1 MKAALLFF
9 ACVMVPGILFAGV
22 HGIDRGETCQDV
34 RIPVDSVMSDSGQM
48 PASRPLIDTSATNVV
63 HTVDQAF
70 FRNTPS
76 RGINAAIMIQPGVV
90 VQGTDAAG
98 MPAFHIR
105 GGRSDEIGYTIEGV
119 NVGDML
125 YGGRAV
131 SVTPDAVEQ
140 IQVHGG
146 GSGVGEGGG
155 RAGVIGIQLRT
166 GREDRWGG
174 SFAAETDRF
183 TPMNTKAL
191 GGYSYGYSDWT
202 GTIGGP
208 FPGLGNTL
216 RLFGSVQNTFYRDP
230 TVSVRS
236 GWDFSG
242 ANSIATDT
250 GYAMS
255 HPSILRRDTLNLAF
269 PGGNALGG
277 QDNRWIVTGTAL
289 IDIAPLQIRLAGSYG
304 YDRSRTATVLENVF
318 NQSRLPLNIERDGF
332 FTARLSRALSPAL
345 QYEVSFNYFTNTYLT
360 EDPELLGN
368 LFAYGDPEANAA
380 LGYTL
385 RTVGNQSYNWSPYT
399 LWGRAFQINE
409 PGTQIA
415 GYEKRD
421 QKSFGGRAG
430 LSFRVGQNELN
441 VGGEYTRYTIRRFAP
456 AGVFARWNLR
466 NQYADPAVLEVALQ
480 QQSGTDT
487 YGYDVFGSEIDG
499 DVIRNGELFYI
510 GPGRPAFAA
519 AYVQDRIELSDLTL
533 NLGLRYDYINPDSK
547 DAVDPGNSQFGP
559 NDLILATSYTPT
571 AITQQL
577 SPRIGVSVP
586 LSEKNTIHAQYGRFV
601 QQSGLRES
609 YMGSGQISQRI
620 KGGYFVKDPF
630 GWGLKPTNGTQY
642 EVGFTRQLSEYASID
657 VTAFYKEIH
666 DQTGIGVVFPDPG
679 SPTSSYLPFMNLD
692 FSKAKG
698 IELTFALLRTN
709 RVSVRGNYAIQD
721 VKGTESNPS
730 LYQSPWSDAMY
741 FLPNVV
747 FPLEFNVT
755 HSGSMQIDYRFG
767 KDDGGDILEQLGL
780 NVLMTFSSGHSFTR
794 LDEQQRGP
802 APTDPRFRIP
812 VEPLGAST
820 TPWFVQIDARIDKNI
835 PLGPLGLDIYLYAIN
850 LLGTDNPVDVF
861 TRSGDPSH
869 DGWFATAPGQQDART
884 YGPQYLAFYN
894 AVNDGRNSGNWG
906 PPRQIRFG
914 MRLEY

>member
-1 MKAALLFF
+1 MNAIFAIVLPLAL
-9 ACVMVPGILFAGV
+9 G
-22 HGIDRGETCQDV
+22 
-34 RIPVDSVMSDSGQM
+34 DSVEI
-48 PASRPLIDTSATNVV
+48 PACRPLIDSNATNVV
-63 HTVDQAF
+63 RTVDQTF
-70 FRNTPS
+70 FRNTPA
-76 RGINAAIMIQPGVV
+76 RGVNAAMTIQPGVV

-119 NVGDML
+119 SVGDML
-125 YGGRAV
+125 FGGRAV
-131 SVTPDAVEQ
+131 AVTAEAVEL
-140 IQVHGG
+140 IQVHAG

-155 RAGVIGIQLRT
+155 RAGVISMQLRT

-174 SFAAETDRF
+174 SLIAETDRF
-183 TPMNTKAL
+183 TPMNTKAM

-208 FPGLGNTL
+208 FPGLGRTL

-236 GWDFSG
+236 GWNFSG
-242 ANSIATDT
+242 ANAVATDT
-250 GYAMS
+250 GYTMS
-255 HPSILRRDTLNLAF
+255 HPALPKRDTLNLVF

-277 QDNRWIVTGTAL
+277 QDNRWIITGTAL
-289 IDIAPLQIRLAGSYG
+289 LDVSPLQIRLAGSYS
-304 YDRSRTATVLENVF
+304 YDRSRTATVLENIF
-318 NQSRLPLNIERDGF
+318 NQSRLPLSVERDVF
-332 FTARLSRALSPAL
+332 FTARLSRALSPSIH
-345 QYEVSFNYFTNTYLT
+345 YEVSFNYFTNTYIT
-360 EDPELLGN
+360 EDPGLLGN
-368 LFAYGDPEANAA
+368 LFAYGDPEANTA

-385 RTVGNQSYNWSPYT
+385 RTVGNASYNWLPYS

-415 GYEKRD
+415 GFEKRD
-421 QKSFGGRAG
+421 RSSFGGRAG
-430 LSFRVGQNELN
+430 LSFRIGNNDLN
-441 VGGEYTRYTIRRFAP
+441 VGGEYTRSTVRRFAP
-456 AGVFARWNLR
+456 ADVFNRWNLR
-466 NQYADPAVLEVALQ
+466 NTSPNPASLELALMQ
-480 QQSGTDT
+480 QLGTDT
-487 YGYDVFGSEIDG
+487 YGYDVFGDEIDR
-499 DVIRNGELFYI
+499 DEIRDGTLFYI
-510 GPGRPAFAA
+510 GPRRPVFAA

-547 DAVDPGNSQFGP
+547 DAVDPGYPQFGS
-559 NDLILATSYTPT
+559 NELILATSYKPT
-571 AITQQL
+571 ASTQQV

-609 YMGSGQISQRI
+609 YMGSGRISQIIR
-620 KGGYFVKDPF
+620 GGFFVTNPF

-666 DQTGIGVVFPDPG
+666 DQTGIDLVFPDPG
-679 SPTSSYLPFMNLD
+679 SPTAPYFPLANVD
-692 FSKAKG
+692 FSKSKG
-698 IELTFALLRTN
+698 IEFTFVLLRTN
-709 RVSVRGNYAIQD
+709 RASIRCNYAFQD
-721 VKGTESNPS
+721 VRGTESNPS
-730 LYQSPWSDAMY
+730 LYASPYSEPIY
-741 FLPNVV
+741 FSPNVV

-767 KDDGGDILEQLGL
+767 RDDGGDILEQLGL
-780 NVLMTFSSGHSFTR
+780 NVLMTFNSGHSFTR

-812 VEPLGAST
+812 VEPLGSST
-820 TPWFVQIDARIDKNI
+820 TPWFFQIDARIDKTFSI
-835 PLGPLGLDIYLYAIN
+835 GPLDLNIYLYAIN
-850 LLGTDNPVDVF
+850 LLGTDNAVDVF
-861 TRSGDPSH
+861 ARSGDPSH
-869 DGWFATAPGQQDART
+869 DGWFATALGQQDART
-884 YGPQYLAFYN
+884 NGPQYVAFYN